1 MGILERHVKFEQ
13 IVTCGPVVQEV
24 LQGIDDPTVYRTM
37 RNTFIEMPKIEDP
50 LSFEVFLEASHMYR
64 LLRAK
69 GFTIRSPNDCLI
81 AACAIRNRVPLLHAD
96 RDYDV
101 IARFT
106 MLQAVS
112 LSG

>member
-1 MGILERHVKFEQ
+1 
-13 IVTCGPVVQEV
+13 
-24 LQGIDDPTVYRTM
+24 
-37 RNTFIEMPKIEDP
+37 MPKVEDP
-50 LSFEVFLEASHMYR
+50 LSFDAVLEAAEIYR
-64 LLRAK
+64 LLRSH

-81 AACAIRNRVPLLHAD
+81 ASCAIRNRVSLLHAD
-96 RDYDV
+96 RDFDV